1 MEHLYD
7 REAGGKTAAKTRVY
21 APTRKDGG
29 FDLLSADTPQARLVQ
44 PQPTEADA
52 APIPVVRKEPLPM
65 TSKVLLILSMFLMAG
80 TAIIGL
86 SGSATLTAISSDIA
100 EVESDITT
108 YEENISQLKK
118 EQNALNDYNSINDVN
133 RGAGRIMI
141 WDIGE

>member
-1 MEHLYD
+1 
-7 REAGGKTAAKTRVY
+7 
-21 APTRKDGG
+21 
-29 FDLLSADTPQARLVQ
+29 
-44 PQPTEADA
+44 
-52 APIPVVRKEPLPM
+52 
-65 TSKVLLILSMFLMAG
+65 MFLMAG

-133 RGAGRIMI
+133 RGAGRTMI